1 MTETLQA
8 SEVEQ
13 KTHELCQAIVNL
25 PNFPTIKQRI
35 DAFMAD
41 ELLKFKFQM
50 VNERSNLLQ
59 MKQQSGGEITN
70 EEIAAFEVL
79 RDEFLANEVAK
90 NFLEAQQQMSKMQ
103 DQILRFFSKTFELGR
118 AATTEDAYEG
128 TCCDSDCGYS

>member
-1 MTETLQA
+1 
-8 SEVEQ
+8 
-13 KTHELCQAIVNL
+13 
-25 PNFPTIKQRI
+25 
-35 DAFMAD
+35 MAD

-103 DQILRFFSKTFELGR
+103 DQILRFFDGLELAEPGLVQLHR
-118 AATTEDAYEG
+118 WRPGLAAPAHGQQAAGY
-128 TCCDSDCGYS
+128 CGLARKP